1 MAALQSPPIRGQR
14 ASDSRVAQRNNIAE
28 EVIAYNS
35 QLKDY
40 AVRNGIAYVD
50 YYTPMADADGGLKP
64 QYNYDEVHV
73 TLAAYRKM
81 EEIILKK
88 LSELN

>member
-1 MAALQSPPIRGQR
+1 MRNQAGRQFQR
-14 ASDSRVAQRNNIAE
+14 SSWLPQRSNIAE
-28 EVIAYNS
+28 EVKAYNG

-50 YYTPMADADGGLKP
+50 YHTPMADADGGLKP